1 MHPEI
6 LRPPVVLKFL
16 SYKILTSTKRISI
29 VAIFSLL
36 VPNLVCYMCLTMP
49 KCTQKNRNKYAYFTS
64 LRLNFPT
71 KLNELELTRVLSAA
85 TETCFRVS
93 IQFSSSSFLQQ
104 QLCDHCIKHGNHFW
118 PSIQLYFKAS
128 KHKMVTEFSVVILRV
143 KSASPRAKSILN
155 LHSVRKSQIVFRRSI
170 FRKNQLCEF

>member
-64 LRLNFPT
+64 FSLNFPT

-93 IQFSSSSFLQQ
+93 IQFSSSFLQQ
-104 QLCDHCIKHGNHFW
+104 QLCDHSVKHGNHFW
-118 PSIQLYFKAS
+118 SSIQLYFKAS
-128 KHKMVTEFSVVILRV
+128 KRKMVTEFSVVILRV

-155 LHSVRKSQIVFRRSI
+155 LHTVRKSQIVSRSSV
-170 FRKNQLCEF
+170 FRKKTQFCEF